1 MIKMYTNEIMD
12 VHEKLKSLRDTIR
25 EQVAHINTIY
35 TMDEIDDA
43 TNAIFGSV
51 LVWMEDNTEDIKFK

>member
-1 MIKMYTNEIMD
+1 MYTNEIMD

-35 TMDEIDDA
+35 TMDEMDSA